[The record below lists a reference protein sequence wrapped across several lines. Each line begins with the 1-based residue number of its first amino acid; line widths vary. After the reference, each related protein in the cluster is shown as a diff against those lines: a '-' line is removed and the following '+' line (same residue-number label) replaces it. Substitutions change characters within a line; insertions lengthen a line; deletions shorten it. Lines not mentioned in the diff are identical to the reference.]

1 MPLGDPSI
9 HFGNVEYGLGG
20 RAKTEDI
27 AKKLILFLEQLS
39 PPVINKD
46 RAKLRAAQAA
56 PLQSALAMEPLMG
69 EHQIQ
74 LAVSVQ
80 INLEDALVMKAT
92 RAALAARFDLLIE

>member
-1 MPLGDPSI
+1 
-9 HFGNVEYGLGG
+9 
-20 RAKTEDI
+20 
-27 AKKLILFLEQLS
+27 
-39 PPVINKD
+39 
-46 RAKLRAAQAA
+46 
-56 PLQSALAMEPLMG
+56 MEPLMG